1 LPIWKTLC
9 KMKNIIVTILFLIFL
24 PCINAQDSLRIVN
37 NDTLKFEI
45 KDLSL
50 YTTDS
55 VYSISFELPDCPYN
69 KINAQRDIEK
79 DSMSIIIHGGF
90 TEFGNM
96 DERLSKE
103 FQKKYNVKFVFLGC
117 VRYWNTDSEDTDG
130 YNELIFAHL
139 ERKYGSIVDS
149 EYKHLWHNE

>member
-1 LPIWKTLC
+1 
-9 KMKNIIVTILFLIFL
+9 
-24 PCINAQDSLRIVN
+24 
-37 NDTLKFEI
+37 
-45 KDLSL
+45 
-50 YTTDS
+50 

-90 TEFGNM
+90 TGFGNM

-149 EYKHLWHNE
+149 EYKHLWHDK